1 MRFAGSLTKA
11 DRDKARIEIFG
22 IPFDGN
28 AVLKGA
34 RKGPMAIRRAS
45 HTLETFLWHKEI
57 EISEILFADAGDIVV
72 SFPPRREFGE
82 KFEVSVQ
89 PPLRSER
96 RKIFLG
102 GDHSVTFALVKHL
115 FERGFVEKVF
125 VLDAHA
131 DFRESYKGNKFS
143 NACVLRRIVE
153 LVGAENVVA
162 IGVRSASAEEYDAL
176 RFRALHFRRERG
188 RGQGEWQGEKK
199 WKLRIYDAWRVRE
212 DLRGVLSELTS
223 ERSVAGKNAYLS
235 VDVDVLDPCF
245 APAVEYPEPC
255 GLSVSEVLSLINGIF
270 ASSNVVA
277 ADVVEV
283 NPRMERRNR
292 ITSVSAARIVMEI
305 LACMHEQ
312 EERAG
317 R

>member
-22 IPFDGN
+22 VPFDGN

-45 HTLETFLWHKEI
+45 HTLETFLWRKEV
-57 EISEILFADAGDIVV
+57 EVSEILFADAGDIAV
-72 SFPPRREFGE
+72 SFPTRREFRE

-131 DFRESYKGNKFS
+131 DFRESYKGNRFS

-153 LVGAENVVA
+153 LVGAENVVV

-176 RFRALHFRRERG
+176 RFRRKRG

-199 WKLRIYDAWRVRE
+199 GGLRIYDAWRVRE
-212 DLRGVLSELTS
+212 DLRGVLSELAS
-223 ERSVAGKNAYLS
+223 ECVAGKNAYLS

-255 GLSVSEVLSLINGIF
+255 GLSVSDVLSLINGIF

-312 EERAG
+312 EEG
-317 R
+317 GK

>member
-22 IPFDGN
+22 VPFDGN

-45 HTLETFLWHKEI
+45 HTLETFLWRKEV
-57 EISEILFADAGDIVV
+57 EISEILFADAGDIAV

-131 DFRESYKGNKFS
+131 DFRESYKGNRFS

-153 LVGAENVVA
+153 LVGAENVVV
-162 IGVRSASAEEYDAL
+162 IGVRSASAEEYE
-176 RFRALHFRRERG
+176 ALHFQRQQG
-188 RGQGEWQGEKK
+188 RGQDEWQGRKK
-199 WKLRIYDAWRVRE
+199 EELRIYDAWRVRE
-212 DLRGVLSELTS
+212 DLRGVLSELAS
-223 ERSVAGKNAYLS
+223 ESVAGKNAYLS

-312 EERAG
+312 EEG
-317 R
+317 EK

>member
-22 IPFDGN
+22 VPFDGN

-45 HTLETFLWHKEI
+45 HTLETFLWRKEV
-57 EISEILFADAGDIVV
+57 EISEILFADAGDIAV
-72 SFPPRREFGE
+72 SFPPRREIGE

-131 DFRESYKGNKFS
+131 DFRESYKGNRFS

-162 IGVRSASAEEYDAL
+162 IGVRSASAEEYE
-176 RFRALHFRRERG
+176 ALHFQRKRG
-188 RGQGEWQGEKK
+188 RGQGEWQGKK
-199 WKLRIYDAWRVRE
+199 KGELRIYDAWRVRE
-212 DLRGVLSELTS
+212 DLSGVLSKLAS
-223 ERSVAGKNAYLS
+223 ECAAGKNAYLS
-235 VDVDVLDPCF
+235 VDVDVLDPCV

-312 EERAG
+312 EEG
-317 R
+317 EK

>member
-45 HTLETFLWHKEI
+45 HTLETFLWRKEV
-57 EISEILFADAGDIVV
+57 EISEILFADAGDIAV

-89 PPLRSER
+89 PPLHSER

-115 FERGFVEKVF
+115 FKRGFVEKVF

-131 DFRESYKGNKFS
+131 DFRESYKGNRFS

-162 IGVRSASAEEYDAL
+162 IGVRSASAEEYEAL
-176 RFRALHFRRERG
+176 RFRRKRG
-188 RGQGEWQGEKK
+188 RGQGEWQGRKK
-199 WKLRIYDAWRVRE
+199 GELRIYDAWRVRE
-212 DLRGVLSELTS
+212 DLRGVLSELAS
-223 ERSVAGKNAYLS
+223 ECVAGKNAYLS
-235 VDVDVLDPCF
+235 VDVDVLDPCV

>member
-1 MRFAGSLTKA
+1 MCKMRFAGSLTKA
-11 DRDKARIEIFG
+11 DGDKARIEVFG
-22 IPFDGN
+22 VPFDGN

-45 HTLETFLWHKEI
+45 HTLETFLWRKEV
-57 EISEILFADAGDIVV
+57 EISEMLFADAGDIAV
-72 SFPPRREFGE
+72 SFPTRREFEE
-82 KFEVSVQ
+82 KAAWEVSVQ

-131 DFRESYKGNKFS
+131 DFRESYKGNRFS

-162 IGVRSASAEEYDAL
+162 IGVRSASAEEYEAL
-176 RFRALHFRRERG
+176 RFRRKRG

-199 WKLRIYDAWRVRE
+199 GELRIYDAWRVRE
-212 DLRGVLSELTS
+212 DLRGVLSELAS

-235 VDVDVLDPCF
+235 VDVDVLDPCV

-312 EERAG
+312 EEG
-317 R
+317 EK

>member
-1 MRFAGSLTKA
+1 MKFAGSLTKA

-22 IPFDGN
+22 VPFDGN

-45 HTLETFLWHKEI
+45 HTLETFLWRKEV
-57 EISEILFADAGDIVV
+57 EISEILFVDAGDIAV
-72 SFPPRREFGE
+72 SFPTRREFGE

-131 DFRESYKGNKFS
+131 DFRESYKGNRFS

-176 RFRALHFRRERG
+176 HFQRQQR

-199 WKLRIYDAWRVRE
+199 GELRIYDAWRVRE
-212 DLRGVLSELTS
+212 DLRGVLSELAS
-223 ERSVAGKNAYLS
+223 ECAAGKNAYLS

>member
-1 MRFAGSLTKA
+1 MRFAGSLTKV
-11 DRDKARIEIFG
+11 DGDKARIEIFG
-22 IPFDGN
+22 VPFDGN

-45 HTLETFLWHKEI
+45 HTLETFLWRKEV
-57 EISEILFADAGDIVV
+57 EISEILFADAGDIAV

-102 GDHSVTFALVKHL
+102 GDHSVSFALVKHL

-131 DFRESYKGNKFS
+131 DFRESYKGNRFS

-162 IGVRSASAEEYDAL
+162 IGVRSASAEEYE
-176 RFRALHFRRERG
+176 ALHFQRQQR
-188 RGQGEWQGEKK
+188 RGQGEWQGKKK

-212 DLRGVLSELTS
+212 DLRGMLSELAS

-235 VDVDVLDPCF
+235 VDVDVLDPCV

-312 EERAG
+312 EEG
-317 R
+317 EK

>member
-1 MRFAGSLTKA
+1 MKFAGSLTKA
-11 DRDKARIEIFG
+11 ERDKARIEIFG
-22 IPFDGN
+22 VPFDGN

-57 EISEILFADAGDIVV
+57 EISEILFADAGDIAV
-72 SFPPRREFGE
+72 SFPPRREFEE

-89 PPLRSER
+89 PSLRSER

-131 DFRESYKGNKFS
+131 DFRESYKGNRFS

-162 IGVRSASAEEYDAL
+162 IGVRSASAEEYE
-176 RFRALHFRRERG
+176 ALHFRRKRG
-188 RGQGEWQGEKK
+188 RGQGEWQGKK
-199 WKLRIYDAWRVRE
+199 KGELRIYDAWRVRE
-212 DLRGVLSELTS
+212 DLRGVLSELAS

-312 EERAG
+312 EEG
-317 R
+317 EK

>member
-1 MRFAGSLTKA
+1 MRFAGSLTKV

-22 IPFDGN
+22 VPFDGN

-45 HTLETFLWHKEI
+45 HTLETFLWRKEV
-57 EISEILFADAGDIVV
+57 EISEMLFADAGDIAV
-72 SFPPRREFGE
+72 SFPTRREFGE

-89 PPLRSER
+89 SPLRSER

-131 DFRESYKGNKFS
+131 DFRESYKGNRFS

-176 RFRALHFRRERG
+176 RFRRKRG

-212 DLRGVLSELTS
+212 DLSGVLSELAS